1 MGAKVVKAVQPESFG
16 LAAFHFL
23 FADPRT
29 GGRSRFFDDTRTW
42 PPQKSWA
49 LESEFDAT
57 ARRRSKG
64 PLEFSRRF
72 WIVESGFVLLSSVL
86 FDSSFVNLIFV

>member
-1 MGAKVVKAVQPESFG
+1 MRAIQPESFG

-23 FADPRT
+23 FAD
-29 GGRSRFFDDTRTW
+29 TRTW
-42 PPQKSWA
+42 SPQKSWV

-57 ARRRSKG
+57 ARRRSEG
-64 PLEFSRRF
+64 PREFSRRF
-72 WIVESGFVLLSSVL
+72 WILGSGFVLLSSVS